1 MRALFGAVL
10 ALTVVAGPGGAL
22 AGGPSFNCKYA
33 AKAAERA
40 VCGDP
45 SLSALDLELAGL
57 YFRTQSDL
65 PKGDARAV
73 RSSAIGSTTAMPAAP
88 LIAASMRPIARA
100 SKSCATGS
108 NRGSGAQTRGG
119 PA

>member
-73 RSSAIGSTTAMPAAP
+73 KKEQRDWLDDRDACG
-88 LIAASMRPIARA
+88 ASYR
-100 SKSCATGS
+100 CLDATY
-108 NRGSGAQTRGG
+108 RTRIQELRNWLQ
-119 PA
+119 